1 MLYLNHQRGTTPSVE
16 GVIEMK
22 QLDKFMMMVE
32 ALGVI
37 PTQEQ
42 SDRLESW
49 MIHNIPRTQWADAA
63 INAIHI
69 GDIYTNMRERMSECG
84 VY

>member
-1 MLYLNHQRGTTPSVE
+1 MRE
-16 GVIEMK
+16 EKMK
-22 QLDKFMMMVE
+22 PLDKFLMMVE
-32 ALGVI
+32 ALGDS

-42 SDRLESW
+42 AERLESW
-49 MIHNIPRTQWADAA
+49 AIHNLPRNQWADAA

-69 GDIYTNMRERMSECG
+69 GDFYTNMRERMSECG